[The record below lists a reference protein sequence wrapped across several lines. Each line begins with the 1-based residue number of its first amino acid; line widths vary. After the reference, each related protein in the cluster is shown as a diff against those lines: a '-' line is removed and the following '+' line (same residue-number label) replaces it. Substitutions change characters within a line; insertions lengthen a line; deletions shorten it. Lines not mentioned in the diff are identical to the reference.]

1 MNISD
6 LVPYVAPEVPGCN
19 DVAIERAILDAARAF
34 CAATWVWEH
43 DTSAWIRA
51 GKDTGAIRVP
61 STLSVLGIVSWESD
75 TTSEPPVLYRGEYVR
90 VLRDVT
96 SDTKYSVVV
105 AVQPTRA
112 ETELPDWLDDQYRDA
127 ITAHAKHALLMLPGK
142 DWTQPGR
149 AQLLYQIYRDA
160 VNTVKRERNF
170 NRLRGRMRVRIPG
183 VN

>member
-43 DTSAWIRA
+43 DTSVWIRA
-51 GKDTGAIRVP
+51 GKDTGGIRIP
-61 STLSVLGIVSWESD
+61 SSMSALGIVSWESEH
-75 TTSEPPVLYRGEYVR
+75 TNEPPMLYRDGFARVR
-90 VLRDVT
+90 RDVT
-96 SDTKYSVVV
+96 SDTRYDVTV
-105 AVQPTRA
+105 AVQPART
-112 ETELPDWLDDQYRDA
+112 ETEIPDWLDGLYRDA
-127 ITAHAKHALLMLPGK
+127 ITAHAKHSLLMLPGK
-142 DWTQPGR
+142 DWTNPGR

-160 VNTVKRERNF
+160 VNSAKRDRNT
-170 NRLRGRMRVRIPG
+170 NRMRGVMRVRTPG